1 MTTTDVPARGPTR
14 NAGLPPREGDPWTG
28 NPVIRKL
35 MRQAE
40 LPERH
45 AIILSRYIQLSAL
58 IEWGAIGYEAGSLEE
73 TARELQALPIH
84 SSLGVNLHILAALLQ
99 SSEDLLI
106 RMLQGPENRQI
117 LLAGV
122 DGLMD
127 TDRIEM
133 NVITPLVHSVMRTS
147 PMAELPVRIP
157 NGELYAW
164 LQEHGLAA
172 ISMHTIMT
180 IGDAVANMLQG
191 DLLILVDGF
200 PHGLFASFR
209 GWAERGISE
218 STTEPGMRAP
228 KESFN
233 ESIRTM
239 TALVRRR
246 MRSPHLRIE
255 RYLIGVQ
262 SPTAVDLLYLQGITS
277 PDLIHEARARLQRIQ
292 VDRLKTA
299 GMLEELLEDQ
309 PSAFF
314 PQFLTT
320 ERPDRVSSYLMEG
333 KIAFLID
340 GEQNAKL
347 APVSFVHFLSAPD
360 DYEER
365 FWWASFIVLIR
376 LLFQVMVI
384 IIPSLYVSVMSMH
397 PDLLPTRILVSLAAA
412 RLEIPYPTIIEV
424 LILELF
430 FEGMR
435 EATALMPRTIGSA
448 VTVVGG
454 LVIGEGA
461 ISAGLASPATVVVV
475 ALTGIASF
483 TIPGY
488 SLTIGLRMLRFGLL
502 LLSAS
507 FGLYGLMAG
516 MLFIALHM
524 ASLRSFGRP
533 YLQPLA
539 PFNFYEALDAVVRPP
554 FWFMRKRPKGNR
566 TLNWRRSG
574 DWLRPNPRQ

>member
-1 MTTTDVPARGPTR
+1 MTTFKVPLRGPTR
-14 NAGLPPREGDPWTG
+14 NPGLPARENDPWLG
-28 NPVIRKL
+28 NPYLQKL
-35 MRQAE
+35 MKQAE
-40 LPERH
+40 MPERY
-45 AIILSRYIQLSAL
+45 AVLLNKYIELSAL
-58 IEWGAIGYEAGSLEE
+58 LEWGAIGYEFGSLEE
-73 TARELQALPIH
+73 AARELQTLSIH
-84 SSLGVNLHILAALLQ
+84 KDLGVNLRILSALLE

-106 RMLQGPENRQI
+106 RTLLGPQNQPI
-117 LLAGV
+117 LLLGV
-122 DGLMD
+122 DGLVD
-127 TDRIEM
+127 TDRMEM
-133 NVITPLVHSVMRTS
+133 HVVAPLVCAAIRTEQT
-147 PMAELPVRIP
+147 AELPVQIKH
-157 NGELYAW
+157 GQLYTW
-164 LQEHGLAA
+164 LQERGLAA
-172 ISMHTIMT
+172 ASMHTILT
-180 IGDAVANMLQG
+180 YGDAIACALQG
-191 DLLILVDGF
+191 DLVILVDGF
-200 PHGLFASFR
+200 AEGVFASLR
-209 GWAERGISE
+209 GWAERAITE
-218 STTEPGMRAP
+218 STSEPAMRAP
-228 KESFN
+228 KEAFN

-255 RYLIGVQ
+255 RYLVGVQ
-262 SPTAVDLLYLQGITS
+262 SPTAVDLLYVQGIVS
-277 PDLIHEARARLQRIQ
+277 PDLVHEARARLQRIQ

-333 KIAFLID
+333 KVAFLID

-347 APVSFVHFLSAPD
+347 APVSFIHFLTAPD

-365 FWWASFIVLIR
+365 FWWASFIVLLR

-384 IIPSLYVSVMSMH
+384 VVPSLYVSVMSMH
-397 PDLLPTRILVSLAAA
+397 PDLLPTRVLISLAAA
-412 RLEIPYPTIIEV
+412 RLSIPYPTIIEV

-435 EATALMPRTIGSA
+435 EATALMPRALGSA

-461 ISAGLASPATVVVV
+461 ISSGLASPATVVVV

-488 SLTIGLRMLRFGLL
+488 SLTIGLRMLRFGLIF
-502 LLSAS
+502 LSS
-507 FGLYGLMAG
+507 VFGLYGLMAG
-516 MLFIALHM
+516 MLFLALHM
-524 ASLRSFGRP
+524 AALRSFGRP

-554 FWFMRKRPKGNR
+554 FWFMRNRPLGNR
-566 TLNWRRSG
+566 PMNPRRMA